1 VIDGRKRTAAA
12 LTTLCL
18 ALVGGSVVTASPV
31 AADPDIDD
39 VRERV
44 DDLYHRAEKASERYN
59 TARLRLE
66 AAEKRLTRLHSD
78 IEEREERVGEL
89 RGLVASQVAAYYQGE
104 SLSMAGQL
112 ATAEDP
118 DAFIGQMQT
127 ISEYTSQQAAV
138 IDELTAEVDSLEER
152 EDQAE
157 DQAERIEETKKQ
169 LAKDKELIDRRAE
182 DAGEL
187 LDRLEE
193 EQRESRSASRSA
205 SRSNSPVVGEVAA
218 SGSAGAAVQTALAQV
233 GDAYVYGAVGPDA
246 FDCSGL
252 TMFAWAAAGVS
263 LPHSSSAQMGSGTP
277 VSIDALQPGD
287 LVFYYSPVS
296 HVGMYIG
303 NGQLVHAA
311 NPSTGVQ
318 VTSVDSMPISG
329 AVRPG

>member
-1 VIDGRKRTAAA
+1 MIDGRKRTAAA

-18 ALVGGSVVTASPV
+18 AFVGGSVVAATPSV
-31 AADPDIDD
+31 ADPDIDD

-59 TARLRLE
+59 TAKLRLR
-66 AAEKRLTRLHSD
+66 AAERRLTRLEDD
-78 IEEREERVGEL
+78 IEERQERVEEL
-89 RGLVASQVAAYYQGE
+89 RGLVADQVVAYYQGE
-104 SLSMAGQL
+104 SLSLAGQL

-127 ISEYTSQQAAV
+127 ISEYTSQQAEV
-138 IDELTAEVDSLEER
+138 VDELTLEVDSLEER
-152 EDQAE
+152 EEDAEEQAK
-157 DQAERIEETKKQ
+157 DIAATEEQ
-169 LAKDKELIDRRAE
+169 LAKEKQLIDRRAE
-182 DAGEL
+182 DAEEL
-187 LDRLEE
+187 LARLEE
-193 EQRESRSASRSA
+193 EQRESRSSTR
-205 SRSNSPVVGEVAA
+205 VVGEVAA
-218 SGSAGAAVQTALAQV
+218 SGAAGAAVQQALAQV
-233 GDAYVYGAVGPDA
+233 GDTYSYGAVGPDA

>member
-1 VIDGRKRTAAA
+1 MIDGRKRTAAA

-18 ALVGGSVVTASPV
+18 ALVGGSVVTATPSM
-31 AADPDIDD
+31 ADPDIDD

-44 DDLYHRAEKASERYN
+44 DDLYHRAEQASERYN
-59 TARLRLE
+59 NARLELQ
-66 AAEKRLTRLHSD
+66 AAEKRLTRLHTD
-78 IEEREERVGEL
+78 IAQREERVEEL
-89 RGLVASQVAAYYQGE
+89 RGVVASQVVSYYQGD

-127 ISEYTSQQAAV
+127 MSEYTSQQAAV

-152 EDQAE
+152 EESAEEQAKE
-157 DQAERIEETKKQ
+157 IAETKEQ
-169 LAKDKELIDRRAE
+169 LADEKQLIDRRAE
-182 DAGEL
+182 TAEEL
-187 LDRLEE
+187 LSRLED
-193 EQRESRSASRSA
+193 EQRASRSGS
-205 SRSNSPVVGEVAA
+205 SRVVGNVEA
-218 SGSAGAAVQTALAQV
+218 SGAAGKAVQLALAQV
-233 GDAYVYGAVGPDA
+233 GDAYVYGATGPDA

-263 LPHSSSAQMGSGTP
+263 LPHSSSAQMGSGSP

>member
-1 VIDGRKRTAAA
+1 MTNGRKRTAAA
-12 LTTLCL
+12 LTTLCI
-18 ALVGGSVVTASPV
+18 ALVGGSVVTASPSV
-31 AADPDIDD
+31 ADPDIDD
-39 VRERV
+39 VRARA
-44 DDLYHRAEKASERYN
+44 DDLYHRAEKASERFN
-59 TARLRLE
+59 TAKLRLQK
-66 AAEKRLTRLHSD
+66 AEKRLDRLQHD
-78 IEEREERVGEL
+78 IEEREERVEEL
-89 RGLVASQVAAYYQGE
+89 RGVVATQVVSYYQGD
-104 SLSMAGQL
+104 SISMAGQL

-138 IDELTAEVDSLEER
+138 IDELTAEVDTLGER
-152 EDQAE
+152 EQDAEEQAKE
-157 DQAERIEETKKQ
+157 IAATKEQ
-169 LAKDKELIDRRAE
+169 LAGEKQLIDRRADE
-182 DAGEL
+182 AEAL
-187 LDRLEE
+187 LERLEE
-193 EQRESRSASRSA
+193 KQRESRSA
-205 SRSNSPVVGEVAA
+205 SPVVGEVAA
-218 SGSAGAAVQTALAQV
+218 SGSAGAAVQQALAQV
-233 GDAYVYGAVGPDA
+233 GDAYVYGATGPDA